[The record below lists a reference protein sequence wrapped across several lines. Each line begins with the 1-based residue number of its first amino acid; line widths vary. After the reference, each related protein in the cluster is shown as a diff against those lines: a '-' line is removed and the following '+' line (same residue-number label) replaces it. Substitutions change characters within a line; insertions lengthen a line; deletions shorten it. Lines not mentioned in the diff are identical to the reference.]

1 MGYELFRRSLF
12 LAAGLACAASAAQ
25 AQMNPGEG
33 LFGRGAKPAFAPAEE
48 LPPEAKKVV
57 EEFEGR
63 ARKIRA
69 KAESEIDKL
78 RDEAL
83 LKLKP
88 LQDRFT
94 KEGKLDEAL
103 AIRGQVRRLNRVQPD
118 PGVLRAGE
126 NDIGKSFYF
135 EVLGDVKGSL
145 WGTDTYTTDSTLAS
159 AAVHAGVLK
168 PGEKGVVKVTI
179 MPGEPSYQGST
190 RNGVSSSPWG
200 AWKCSFSV
208 EKYAP

>member
-12 LAAGLACAASAAQ
+12 LAAGLACAASPAQ
-25 AQMNPGEG
+25 AQRSPGE
-33 LFGRGAKPAFAPAEE
+33 LPFGRGAKPAFAPAEE

-78 RDEAL
+78 R
-83 LKLKP
+83 
-88 LQDRFT
+88 
-94 KEGKLDEAL
+94 DEAL

>member
-78 RDEAL
+78 R
-83 LKLKP
+83 
-88 LQDRFT
+88 
-94 KEGKLDEAL
+94 DEAL

>member
-78 RDEAL
+78 R
-83 LKLKP
+83 
-88 LQDRFT
+88 
-94 KEGKLDEAL
+94 DEAL

-179 MPGEPSYQGST
+179 MPGEPSYQAST

>member
-1 MGYELFRRSLF
+1 
-12 LAAGLACAASAAQ
+12 
-25 AQMNPGEG
+25 MNPGEG

-78 RDEAL
+78 R
-83 LKLKP
+83 
-88 LQDRFT
+88 
-94 KEGKLDEAL
+94 DEAL

>member
-78 RDEAL
+78 R
-83 LKLKP
+83 
-88 LQDRFT
+88 
-94 KEGKLDEAL
+94 DEAL

-179 MPGEPSYQGST
+179 MPGEPSYQGAT